1 MMGPMAVSLEPRTRE
16 PAGPASPPAA
26 RSASARWRDPR
37 LVVGAAL
44 VALSALA
51 GARLA
56 GAADDTVAVWA
67 ARRDV
72 PAGQAL
78 TARDLTVRQVR
89 FAGQGQADRY
99 LSADDPLP
107 GGAVLARP
115 VGTGELVPR
124 QALDTTTREPL
135 TEVPVSVANDGVPAT
150 VGVGSVVDVW
160 VTPDPSAS
168 SGAAAPGTARAPRSV
183 RVFDDVAVVA
193 APAPGTS
200 LGPAATRQVIVG
212 VTAAQAADLP
222 TALAALT
229 GGAVVLTVRR

>member
-1 MMGPMAVSLEPRTRE
+1 MMGPMAVSVEPRTRDL
-16 PAGPASPPAA
+16 AGPSSPPAA

-56 GAADDTVAVWA
+56 GGADDTVAVWV

-78 TARDLTVRQVR
+78 TARDVAARQVR

-99 LSADDPLP
+99 LSADDPVP
-107 GGAVLARP
+107 AGAVLARP

-124 QALDTTTREPL
+124 QALDGTVREPM
-135 TEVPVSVANDGVPAT
+135 TEVPVSVATDGVPAT

-160 VTPDPSAS
+160 VTPDPAAS
-168 SGAAAPGTARAPRSV
+168 TGPAAPRSV

-229 GGAVVLTVRR
+229 GGVVVLTVRR

>member
-1 MMGPMAVSLEPRTRE
+1 MMGLMAVSVEPRERDR
-16 PAGPASPPAA
+16 AGPASPPAS
-26 RSASARWRDPR
+26 RSTSARWRDPR

-56 GAADDTVAVWA
+56 GGADETAAVWV
-67 ARRDV
+67 ARHDV
-72 PAGQAL
+72 PAGQPL
-78 TARDLTVRQVR
+78 TARDVAARQVR

-99 LSADDPLP
+99 LSADDALP
-107 GGAVLARP
+107 AGAVLARP
-115 VGTGELVPR
+115 VGAGELVPR
-124 QALDTTTREPL
+124 QALDRAAPDPL
-135 TEVPVSVANDGVPAT
+135 TEVPVSVATDGVPVT

-160 VTPDPSAS
+160 VTPDPSTAVGAPG
-168 SGAAAPGTARAPRSV
+168 SGASRVPRSV

-193 APAPGTS
+193 APSTGTS

-212 VTAAQAADLP
+212 VTGAQAADLP

-229 GGAVVLTVRR
+229 GGAVVLTVQR